1 MLVVM
6 PAIPDLIYFTYKIRY
21 ILQDTSEIQVLNVY
35 IRIYLDCSID
45 SGFPITYAQG
55 TLDNNTIK
63 FYWLKVGHC
72 CFTWNMEAVQ
82 CGGLDITMDMSL
94 GRFVKR

>member
-1 MLVVM
+1 MLVVV
-6 PAIPDLIYFTYKIRY
+6 PAIPDLIYFIYKIRY

-63 FYWLKVGHC
+63 FYWPKVGHC